1 LNNKNTAPRIKI
13 AAVVA
18 IVFGLL
24 TILSGG
30 QALFGVPRA
39 QAAAGDA
46 VAFVLWFNFGGGFAY
61 VAAGIGLFLATR
73 WSVWLAAFIVLSTLL
88 VFAAFGV
95 HIWSGGAYEMRTVGA
110 MTLRS
115 LVWIAIA
122 VVGFRA
128 SNAVRKPF
136 A

>member
-1 LNNKNTAPRIKI
+1 MNIGKATLGIRI
-13 AAVVA
+13 AAVIA
-18 IVFGLL
+18 ILFGLL

-30 QALFGVPRA
+30 LALFGGPEA

-46 VAFVLWFNFGGGFAY
+46 VAFVLWFNSGA
-61 VAAGIGLFLATR
+61 GLFRATG
-73 WSVWLAAFIVLSTLL
+73 WSVWLAAFIALSTLL

-95 HIWSGGAYEMRTVGA
+95 HIWTGGAYEMRTVGA

-122 VVGFRA
+122 TVGFR
-128 SNAVRKPF
+128 SSTTS
-136 A
+136 